1 MIVLCALRE
10 HAKGETVFAW
20 KMRLRTRDL
29 LRIMNCVQCNLCRL
43 HGKVAALGVSSAL
56 QVLLGTRGRG
66 DGCDLESDP
75 YSLHRVQV
83 AALVTTAAKFGRA
96 CETVERFRQLEGG
109 VPPSVPLNTCEDVKA

>member
-1 MIVLCALRE
+1 MV
-10 HAKGETVFAW
+10 W
-20 KMRLRTRDL
+20 KVRLRTRDL

-66 DGCDLESDP
+66 DGCDKDADP